1 MEISAKELRI
11 HPGKIIEQVK
21 HGFDIILTFRG
32 KRLAKIVPFTQES
45 ILPEQNID
53 EIFGL
58 WKKHD
63 TKLTVEQEV
72 RNLRKGRK
80 FAN

>member
-32 KRLAKIVPFTQES
+32 KRLAKIVPFDQEQ
-45 ILPEQNID
+45 ILPEQNTD

-58 WKKHD
+58 WENHE
-63 TKLTVEQEV
+63 LNVTVDAQV
-72 RNLRKGRK
+72 RRIRKGRK
-80 FAN
+80 F

>member
-1 MEISAKELRI
+1 VEISAKELRI

-32 KRLAKIVPFTQES
+32 KRLAKIVPFDQEQ
-45 ILPEQNID
+45 ILPEQNTD

-58 WKKHD
+58 WENHE
-63 TKLTVEQEV
+63 LNVTVDAQV
-72 RNLRKGRK
+72 RRIRKGRK
-80 FAN
+80 F